1 MAMTLDE
8 AKLIAKELAKAMGG
22 AGGGG
27 SNVSRAEVGVVLNAA
42 QLKEYEAT
50 MDRIYQSASDQK
62 DIAEVLSKIDSNKI
76 KINEEAVKL
85 QEALTNGKDA
95 QVDAAKKALNGLKAN
110 NDKLEKQI
118 ELIRE
123 ANTAVGDLSD
133 SFANVYGG
141 SGAIKIEDVF
151 SPKAIG
157 GAVVGLAKIA
167 KTQKL
172 SALASQAATK
182 AGSMFLETIVKTSMA
197 LADGEAKF
205 MKATGASKDFARSV
219 TESYETTREFGAT
232 MEETSAAYQT
242 LFTTFTDFTMLSK
255 NQRKSI
261 AETSTLMA
269 KLGISNEDFAKSI
282 QISTKAMGMS
292 SAQAGQNMEDLAGF
306 AQQLGVAPQQL
317 AADFAGAGDML
328 AKMGQDGT
336 KAFKDLAIVAKTT
349 GMKME
354 SILAITNK
362 FDTFEG
368 AAGQAG
374 KLNAALGGNF
384 VNAMDLMMATDPAE
398 RFGMIRD
405 SILDAGLSFDEM
417 SYYQKNFYKDSLGLS
432 DVGELA
438 ALMSGDMDLVT
449 GATEQTGKQ
458 LIDTRNRAHEMAT
471 MQENLNT
478 VLANM
483 IPIITPLIDLMK
495 DITEGMAKNAD
506 VAKKLGY
513 GLIAVA
519 GAYLLIQG
527 ALKAAKV
534 ATVAYNFV
542 MGVANLIGLTRLGG
556 LMASIKAKY
565 AEAIATKFQKKA
577 QDNLN
582 KSGDIGSKISANTV
596 KTMLSIGAASLA
608 IGVGIGLAAY
618 GTAQLALAFK
628 DLGDAAP
635 WAAAGIGLLMIP
647 FVAFFAAAAFI
658 VFSGVGPGI
667 AGVFLAMGAAALL
680 LGAGIAIAG
689 LGMSLLVKSF
699 AEFEAEQL
707 FAMAAAML
715 AFSASMYV
723 FAVAAMMVGNPL
735 AIAGIIALT
744 AGLLGMAFALTL
756 IEELIVNVASAFES
770 FFGAIANPQTA
781 DNIKQI
787 SDAIQAI
794 PVRKNIEFAASM
806 SALAAANTAAAVAG
820 TVNAVA
826 STITGQDTTQQ
837 NKSNLSKQPQ
847 QITVNLMLDKVK
859 LATIVKE
866 INGESAKDAI
876 AGRG

>member
-1 MAMTLDE
+1 MASIDDAIKTLIKELQKVSGKSAAGSPTGAARPTTEESEDVRRIQGEINDLYDE
-8 AKLIAKELAKAMGG
+8 RLSKESQSIKNAKAAVNAADKNLATFKKELATKKELNEADEQRLRTLTEIVRQQDEFLQLAREAEDAASSLADSFAGIFSG
-22 AGGGG
+22 AGG
-27 SNVSRAEVGVVLNAA
+27 VSMEKMLN
-42 QLKEYEAT
+42 
-50 MDRIYQSASDQK
+50 
-62 DIAEVLSKIDSNKI
+62 
-76 KINEEAVKL
+76 
-85 QEALTNGKDA
+85 
-95 QVDAAKKALNGLKAN
+95 
-110 NDKLEKQI
+110 
-118 ELIRE
+118 
-123 ANTAVGDLSD
+123 
-133 SFANVYGG
+133 
-141 SGAIKIEDVF
+141 
-151 SPKAIG
+151 PKAIL
-157 GAVVGLAKIA
+157 GAAENMSKMLRAGVGFSEMSK
-167 KTQKL
+167 
-172 SALASQAATK
+172 QAVFAFTG
-182 AGSMFLETIVKTSMA
+182 AILKTSMA

-384 VNAMDLMMATDPAE
+384 VNAMDLMMATNPAE

-582 KSGDIGSKISANTV
+582 KSGAKGSKISANTV
-596 KTMLSIGAASLA
+596 KTMLSIGAASLML
-608 IGVGIGLAAY
+608 GVGIGLAAY

-689 LGMSLLVKSF
+689 LGMSFLVKSF
-699 AEFEAEQL
+699 AGFEVEQL

>member
-1 MAMTLDE
+1 MASIDDAIKTL
-8 AKLIAKELAKAMGG
+8 IKELQKVSGKSAAGSPTGAARPTAEESKDVRRIQGEINDLYDERLSKESQSIKNAKAAVNAADKNLATFKKTLNINEDLSDADKQRLRTLTEIVRQQDEFLQLTREAEDAASSLADSFAGIFSG
-22 AGGGG
+22 AGG
-27 SNVSRAEVGVVLNAA
+27 VSMEKMLN
-42 QLKEYEAT
+42 
-50 MDRIYQSASDQK
+50 
-62 DIAEVLSKIDSNKI
+62 
-76 KINEEAVKL
+76 
-85 QEALTNGKDA
+85 
-95 QVDAAKKALNGLKAN
+95 
-110 NDKLEKQI
+110 
-118 ELIRE
+118 
-123 ANTAVGDLSD
+123 
-133 SFANVYGG
+133 
-141 SGAIKIEDVF
+141 
-151 SPKAIG
+151 PKAIL
-157 GAVVGLAKIA
+157 GAAENMSKMLRAGVGFSEMSK
-167 KTQKL
+167 
-172 SALASQAATK
+172 QAVFAFTG
-182 AGSMFLETIVKTSMA
+182 AILKTSMA

-384 VNAMDLMMATDPAE
+384 VNAMDLMMATNPAE

-506 VAKKLGY
+506 VAKALGY

-519 GAYLLIQG
+519 GAYLLIRG

-542 MGVANLIGLTRLGG
+542 MGVANLIGLTSLGG

-565 AEAIATKFQKKA
+565 AEVIATNFQKKA

-582 KSGDIGSKISANTV
+582 KSGAIGSKISANTV

-628 DLGDAAP
+628 DLGAAAP

-658 VFSGVGPGI
+658 VYSGVGPLT

-689 LGMSLLVKSF
+689 LGMSFLVKSF
-699 AEFEAEQL
+699 AGFEVEQL
-707 FAMAAAML
+707 FAMAAAMV